1 MNLKQLEAFVQVAE
15 GGSFSKAAKELFLT
29 QPTISSHISSLERE
43 LNARLFV
50 RNTKEVS
57 LSEDGI
63 KLYKYAKQMLDLQ
76 REIEVTFGMDEEG
89 ESHAVTI
96 AASTIPAQYLLP
108 EVLTRFSER
117 YPQEQIRIQETD
129 SSKVV
134 MQIVDHRVDIGFTG
148 TVLEKKHCKYIPFY
162 KDELVI
168 ITPNTPKY
176 QELAQGNKEDISWI
190 KKEHVIMR
198 EEGSGT
204 RKEAEL
210 QLKGASVK
218 FAGLD
223 IIASIEN
230 QETIK
235 KSVRQGMGISIL
247 SKLAT
252 ADEVANGEILAFPI
266 PNSDEGR
273 DINLV
278 YNKNYQMTRSAERFI
293 KVVKEVYN
301 IPR

>member
-43 LNARLFV
+43 LNARRFV

-210 QLKGASVK
+210 QLKGAGVK

-235 KSVRQGMGISIL
+235 KSVRQGMGISVL

>member
-108 EVLTRFSER
+108 EVLTGFSER

-210 QLKGASVK
+210 QLKGAGVK

-235 KSVRQGMGISIL
+235 KSVRQGMGISVL